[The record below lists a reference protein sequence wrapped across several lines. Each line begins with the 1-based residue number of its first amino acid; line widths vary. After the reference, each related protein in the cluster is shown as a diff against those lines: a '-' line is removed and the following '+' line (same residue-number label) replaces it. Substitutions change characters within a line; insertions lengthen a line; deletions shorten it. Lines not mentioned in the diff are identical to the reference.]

1 MSDTNDRSTL
11 LDYVERVQDAVRPLV
26 ETERAAFF
34 SAVEAIEDEAARWT
48 IIQAASDWQHESVYA
63 VVETLLDMLRNEP
76 AADGQPPEEPPV
88 VIGWLKFDRSGEL
101 GSDAACPECGQP
113 LTEVWAGL
121 LSSGTWVGPRCRWCA
136 TSE

>member
-1 MSDTNDRSTL
+1 MNILIRDVPESLNARIDAAAAAASVSKQELLLGLLTDTYS
-11 LDYVERVQDAVRPLV
+11 EPPLV
-26 ETERAAFF
+26 
-34 SAVEAIEDEAARWT
+34 V
-48 IIQAASDWQHESVYA
+48 
-63 VVETLLDMLRNEP
+63 
-76 AADGQPPEEPPV
+76 
-88 VIGWLKFDRSGEL
+88 GWFKADRSGEL